1 MERGEVNFFRP
12 GQAKIQNAYPFITQ
26 AVGERSFKSRG
37 GGADIATQN
46 DTLGLEEL
54 CERAG
59 NTIGDIFIELCAELA
74 ADIVGFEAGEA

>member
-1 MERGEVNFFRP
+1 
-12 GQAKIQNAYPFITQ
+12 Q
-26 AVGERSFKSRG
+26 
-37 GGADIATQN
+37 D

-74 ADIVGFEAGEA
+74 ADIVGFETGYLSHRFTGENLKY